1 MSRRGNMDRASRMA
15 EFRDAHQEWKETKSK
30 EALQRRH
37 EAMFKESPETA
48 RRCGEELARVAWEE
62 GQARRDRMA
71 KNKFSGWQPVKET
84 RNG

>member
-1 MSRRGNMDRASRMA
+1 
-15 EFRDAHQEWKETKSK
+15 
-30 EALQRRH
+30 
-37 EAMFKESPETA
+37 MFKESPETA